1 MEGFLIILIVIAM
14 IEVAAFLRA
23 ADSRDGCDWRCD
35 EGRSSDPI
43 S

>member
-1 MEGFLIILIVIAM
+1 MEGFLIFLVVAM
-14 IEVAAFLRA
+14 IEIAALLRA